1 MTEWIVATKNKGKIK
16 EIRAILEGTGI
27 SVLSMEEAGITSDI
41 IEDGETFEENARK
54 KAEAVFR
61 LTGKPA
67 LADDSGL
74 AVDAL
79 GGAPGVYSARYAGT
93 GRSGDN
99 NQKLLAAMQGESE
112 RSARFVCVMVLITG
126 ENEELVVRG
135 ECEGEIADGLSGTN
149 GFGYDPLFYLPA
161 YRKTM
166 AELPEEEKN
175 RISHRG
181 RALRELR
188 RRIVNM

>member
-27 SVLSMEEAGITSDI
+27 SVLSMEEAGITADI

-93 GRSGDN
+93 GRSEDN